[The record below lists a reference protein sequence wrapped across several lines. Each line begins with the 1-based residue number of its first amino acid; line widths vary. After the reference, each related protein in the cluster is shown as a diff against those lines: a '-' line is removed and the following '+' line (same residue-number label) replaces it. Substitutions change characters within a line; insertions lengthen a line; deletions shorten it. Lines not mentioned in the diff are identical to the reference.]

1 MSLCV
6 SLAMMKANWVHWDE
20 GTPCFFVSGTGLVL
34 DVLGLHPDNVSIGE
48 APLQAEQ
55 GVPFDRVLAWVAG
68 LRLEGC

>member
-1 MSLCV
+1 M
-6 SLAMMKANWVHWDE
+6 
-20 GTPCFFVSGTGLVL
+20 SGTELVL
-34 DVLGLHPDNVSIGE
+34 DLLGLHPDYVSIGE